1 VTGDEMR
8 DLSRLRRS
16 STDRHVAGV
25 AGGLGR
31 HLDVDPVIIRVAF
44 VVLSFFGGAGLL
56 AYGALW
62 LLVPEDDTDDAV
74 FDLDARTRNVALI
87 GVAVLAALLTLGD
100 VWGGPAWF
108 PWPLIFLGLIAWVL
122 ITRRERRRERQAGQ
136 GSWTPP
142 PAGYHQR
149 GTMSGW
155 VGATDAPA
163 AGTGPDAPSSP
174 ATGGAAPH
182 AAAAGTAYAPAPGGP
197 GAPGAPS
204 GPAGPA
210 YWAPPPRPRPRDPR
224 KAGPILFWFTLALIL
239 LAEGVLGTLDLAG
252 VPVTDSAYPAL
263 ALGITA
269 LMLLVGAFYGRAG
282 GLILIGLVATVV
294 TVGAT
299 VAGEYDGERI
309 DQTPLTAAQVDDSYS
324 VGSGEVVLDLSR
336 VRDVEDLD
344 GRDLEVHAG
353 FGRVEVVL
361 PDGVDVAIDA
371 RVEGPGHLAVLGGD
385 RGGVNI
391 EEQSSVDGGVDAPR
405 LDLEA
410 WVGVGE
416 VEVRT
421 R

>member
-31 HLDVDPVIIRVAF
+31 HLDVDPVIIRVGF

-87 GVAVLAALLTLGD
+87 GVGVLAALLTLGD
-100 VWGGPAWF
+100 VWGGPGWF
-108 PWPLIFLGLIAWVL
+108 PWPLIVLGLIAWVL
-122 ITRRERRRERQAGQ
+122 ITRRERRRDRRAAQ

-142 PAGYHQR
+142 PTGYHQR

-163 AGTGPDAPSSP
+163 PGTGPAAPS
-174 ATGGAAPH
+174 A
-182 AAAAGTAYAPAPGGP
+182 
-197 GAPGAPS
+197 APS
-204 GPAGPA
+204 GPAGAPGYAAPA
-210 YWAPPPRPRPRDPR
+210 GTPYPAAPGGPTGPTYWTPPPRPRPRDPR
-224 KAGPILFWFTLALIL
+224 KAGPILFWFTIALVV
-239 LAEGVLGTLDLAG
+239 LAEGVLGMLDLAG
-252 VPVTDSAYPAL
+252 APVVDSAYPAL
-263 ALGITA
+263 ALGIIAT
-269 LMLLVGAFYGRAG
+269 MLLVGAFYGRAG
-282 GLILIGLVATVV
+282 GLILIGLVATVA
-294 TVGAT
+294 TVLAT
-299 VAGEYDGERI
+299 VAGEYAGGRVDR
-309 DQTPLTAAQVDDSYS
+309 TPLTAAQVEDTYS
-324 VGSGEVVLDLSR
+324 IGSGEIVVDLSR
-336 VRDVEDLD
+336 VRDVDNLD

-353 FGRVEVVL
+353 LGRVEVIL
-361 PDGVDVAIDA
+361 PEGVDVSIDA
-371 RVEGPGHLAVLGGD
+371 RTDGPGHLAILGGD
-385 RGGVNI
+385 KGGVNV
-391 EEQSSVDGGVDAPR
+391 EQSASLDGGVDAPQV
-405 LDLEA
+405 DLEA